1 MAGRRGE
8 GRSKTDGGVPQQLE
22 TGLPRKELK
31 PQGGESNLGM
41 NVTSGTSGIQQLPP
55 EGRVGPLPSG
65 SLHPTPSCGLSP
77 PQPFWVN
84 MCGKRVQ
91 HLLGVSSPL
100 QAGVSGR
107 WTQAGHSKGSS
118 RRGFYAVLSIP
129 QGLRPIQLGCLLL
142 ARGPRPDAAT
152 RLEAAMTCRCD
163 ERWWSGGGRSISCWS
178 LTNLGTSICTDRPGN

>member
-84 MCGKRVQ
+84 RCGKHVCSISWESVPPCRQGSPADGPKPGTPKAAPAEGSTLSCPYRRV
-91 HLLGVSSPL
+91 S
-100 QAGVSGR
+100 
-107 WTQAGHSKGSS
+107 
-118 RRGFYAVLSIP
+118 VLSS
-129 QGLRPIQLGCLLL
+129 L
-142 ARGPRPDAAT
+142 AACSWPADLAQT
-152 RLEAAMTCRCD
+152 LQHD
-163 ERWWSGGGRSISCWS
+163 
-178 LTNLGTSICTDRPGN
+178 